1 MVSKSQFPKRCF
13 RLLPGVRSN
22 SPEALEEYSAGAKKG
37 RARSL
42 PDYPKLP
49 SSKGRGGGRVGGG
62 KSVSSSLETALILHH
77 NSNSKK
83 TDPRRDLIR
92 GWRQS
97 SSLRPGVKL
106 CAQSTQALYGGS
118 AKSSFLS
125 LRNSPDSNR
134 SSRLPSEE
142 AGAQSSLRARR
153 KARGGGGGV
162 SKPLARVVCFFFF
175 PSLAKVSFLFSSCP
189 NISNF
194 RALNNSLLLFS

>member
-1 MVSKSQFPKRCF
+1 M
-13 RLLPGVRSN
+13 G
-22 SPEALEEYSAGAKKG
+22 
-37 RARSL
+37 
-42 PDYPKLP
+42 
-49 SSKGRGGGRVGGG
+49 GRGE
-62 KSVSSSLETALILHH
+62 KSGSWSMETALIFTPQFQNNQIHV
-77 NSNSKK
+77 
-83 TDPRRDLIR
+83 RDLMR
-92 GWRQS
+92 GWKQA
-97 SSLRPGVKL
+97 SSLRLGVKRL
-106 CAQSTQALYGGS
+106 CPSSTQVLYGG
-118 AKSSFLS
+118 AAESSFLF

-162 SKPLARVVCFFFF
+162 SKPLARVVFFFFF

>member
-1 MVSKSQFPKRCF
+1 M
-13 RLLPGVRSN
+13 
-22 SPEALEEYSAGAKKG
+22 
-37 RARSL
+37 
-42 PDYPKLP
+42 
-49 SSKGRGGGRVGGG
+49 RGGGG
-62 KSVSSSLETALILHH
+62 KSGSWSMETALIFTPQFQNNQIHV
-77 NSNSKK
+77 
-83 TDPRRDLIR
+83 RDLMR
-92 GWRQS
+92 GWKQA
-97 SSLRPGVKL
+97 SSLRLGVKRL
-106 CAQSTQALYGGS
+106 CPSSTQVLYGG
-118 AKSSFLS
+118 AAESSFLF

-162 SKPLARVVCFFFF
+162 SKPLARVVFFFF

>member
-1 MVSKSQFPKRCF
+1 MSWSM
-13 RLLPGVRSN
+13 
-22 SPEALEEYSAGAKKG
+22 
-37 RARSL
+37 
-42 PDYPKLP
+42 
-49 SSKGRGGGRVGGG
+49 
-62 KSVSSSLETALILHH
+62 ETALILHH
-77 NSNSKK
+77 NFKK
-83 TDPRRDLIR
+83 ADSRRDLMR
-92 GWRQS
+92 GWRQA
-97 SSLRPGVKL
+97 SSLRPGVKSL
-106 CAQSTQALYGGS
+106 CSSSTQVLYGG
-118 AKSSFLS
+118 AAESSFLF

-162 SKPLARVVCFFFF
+162 SKPLARVVLFFF